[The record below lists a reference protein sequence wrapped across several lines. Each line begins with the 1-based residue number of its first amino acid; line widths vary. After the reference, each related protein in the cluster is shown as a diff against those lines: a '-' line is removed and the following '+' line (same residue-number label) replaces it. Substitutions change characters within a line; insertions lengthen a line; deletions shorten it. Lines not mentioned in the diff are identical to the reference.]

1 MRGPTFLGSARVQ
14 LRHFWVG
21 LLAMPLQAR
30 ALIFIAVPIATVFFL
45 LLSGAVIAW
54 WIDSANSIGDSEP
67 HISRLLGYIEAE
79 PLIEQTLGEVNA
91 VLSEV
96 AIEDTGD
103 TGRGGAILQQQLR
116 DLAKRSGLTVV
127 GSEVRE
133 PEKLD
138 ALMRLNATIQVS
150 GDPASF
156 DQFSKLLLE
165 SSPTLFPSQIRF
177 DATRRVNRRMRP
189 EVLRGREANVNARLE
204 VSAYRLSKPNAE

>member
-1 MRGPTFLGSARVQ
+1 MTGATFLGSARVQ
-14 LRHFWVG
+14 LRQLWAG

-30 ALIFIAVPIATVFFL
+30 TLVFIAAPITALFVL
-45 LLSGAVIAW
+45 LLFGAVITW
-54 WIDSANSIGDSEP
+54 WMDSANAIGGSEP
-67 HISRLLGYIEAE
+67 HISRLMGYIEAE
-79 PLIEQTLGEVNA
+79 PRIDQALGELNSA
-91 VLSEV
+91 LSEV

-138 ALMRLNATIQVS
+138 ALVRLNATIQVS

-156 DQFSKLLLE
+156 DQFSRLLLE

-189 EVLRGREANVNARLE
+189 ESLRGQEANVNARLE
-204 VSAYRLSKPNAE
+204 VSAYRLSKPDV